1 VSGDDRDLVRARLLE
16 LFAIVGASD
25 PRVVKARSALA
36 SALF

>member
-1 VSGDDRDLVRARLLE
+1 VRARLVE
-16 LFAIVGASD
+16 LFEIVGLSD